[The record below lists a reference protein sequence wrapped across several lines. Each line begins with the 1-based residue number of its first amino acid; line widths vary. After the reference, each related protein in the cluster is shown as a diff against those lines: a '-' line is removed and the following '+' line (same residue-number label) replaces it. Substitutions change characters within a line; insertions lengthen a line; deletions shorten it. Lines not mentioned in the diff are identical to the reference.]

1 MTEHEAVR
9 RRRAEPHRACRHGAS
24 RLAHPDAAPALETH
38 AKLLDLRLEERNELA
53 GNVSHARHL
62 EGSSISLEESS
73 KVS

>member
-1 MTEHEAVR
+1 MPPRPLEAH
-9 RRRAEPHRACRHGAS
+9 AE
-24 RLAHPDAAPALETH
+24 
-38 AKLLDLRLEERNELA
+38 LLDLRLEERSELA

>member
-9 RRRAEPHRACRHGAS
+9 NRCTKPHRACRHGAA
-24 RLAHPDAAPALETH
+24 RLAHPDAAPTLETNTE
-38 AKLLDLRLEERNELA
+38 LLDLRLEERNELA

-62 EGSSISLEESS
+62 EGSCLSLEESS